1 LHLEKNL
8 SRLLRLDVL
17 VLLLAAVGIA
27 LVLLSTAAHGVGQSA
42 DSVAYLSTALSLVRG
57 NGFTL
62 WDGRPY
68 VDWPP
73 LYPSILAPL
82 RFMGAQLPAAVRWL
96 NALTFGII
104 ILVAAR
110 VFRHGFSRQVSYGV
124 FCGAVAASYP
134 LLSIHVMAWSEPL
147 FVLLVLAA
155 LAALIRFLHQNSWF
169 WLALAIAFCALA
181 ALQRLAGFSLVAAV
195 AIALLLWSG
204 RTARQRIRDAALT
217 STIALLPLALW
228 TVRNVLLTGT
238 LAGERAARLV
248 SPATVVIQLTD
259 TLSTWF
265 IPHVVPALLRV
276 LALAG
281 LVILVFWLSV
291 RKRVSQGSPAPVPE
305 IVGKVMVLWIGVY
318 CFFMAVISLITTTG
332 TEALDERLLSPV
344 YVPFSYVLIHSLEN
358 AVASCAPR
366 WFSPRQMG
374 GVYGV
379 VICLWL
385 IYPAAWTLRHVA
397 EWNAHGSSPYDNARW
412 SQSATL
418 QWLTDQD
425 LPQPV
430 FSNHPEAIYMRLN
443 RTAALSPEA
452 MESYRRAIER
462 WGGSRTAHLIWFDQ
476 ASEGRAIHALSR
488 LAEWFDLQPL
498 VRLSDGTIYRM
509 DVRSDRAAPS
519 NSSESKT
526 ARTGPNG

>member
-1 LHLEKNL
+1 MHFEKNL
-8 SRLLRLDVL
+8 SSLLRLNVL
-17 VLLLAAVGIA
+17 VLLLVGVGIV
-27 LVLLSTAAHGVGQSA
+27 LVLLSTAPHGVGQSA
-42 DSVAYLSTALSLVRG
+42 DSVAYLSTAQSLARG

-68 VDWPP
+68 ADWPP
-73 LYPSILAPL
+73 LYPSILAVL
-82 RFMGAQLPAAVRWL
+82 RLTGAQLPAAVRWL
-96 NALTFGII
+96 NALTFGAI

-110 VFRHGFSRQVSYGV
+110 VFRHGFSRRVSYGV
-124 FCGAVAASYP
+124 FCGAVVASYP

-155 LAALIRFLHQNSWF
+155 LAALIRFLQQNAWF
-169 WLALAIAFCALA
+169 WLALVIALCALA

-248 SPATVVIQLTD
+248 SPGTVAIQLTD

-265 IPHVVPALLRV
+265 IPHVVPTLLRAI
-276 LALAG
+276 ALAG
-281 LVILVFWLSV
+281 LVILVFWLSL
-291 RKRVSQGSPAPVPE
+291 RKGVHQGSPAPVPE
-305 IVGKVMVLWIGVY
+305 IVGKVMVLWTIVY
-318 CFFMAVISLITTTG
+318 CSFVAGIALMTR
-332 TEALDERLLSPV
+332 TEAVDERLLSPA
-344 YVPFSYVLIHSLEN
+344 YVPFIYVLIHSLEN
-358 AVASCAPR
+358 AAASRAPT
-366 WFSPRQMG
+366 WFSPRRMG
-374 GVYGV
+374 RVYSV

-418 QWLTDQD
+418 QWLTDHD

-430 FSNHPEAIYMRLN
+430 FSNHPEAIYVRLN

-452 MESYRRAIER
+452 MESYPRAIER

-488 LAEWFDLQPL
+488 LAEWFALQPL
-498 VRLSDGTIYRM
+498 VRLSDGIIYRM
-509 DVRSDRAAPS
+509 DIRSNPVAPS
-519 NSSESKT
+519 NGESKT